1 MGWFHFYFW
10 RTKMLDEKAL
20 WIKYRNTTTQENR
33 NLLALNY
40 LSLVKRIAAKIYTN
54 IQGKVEFEE
63 LLNYGIFGLLTS
75 IERFEE
81 SRGLKFETFATHRIR
96 GAILDGLREL
106 DPLKRGT
113 RSKVK
118 KLDRAINELKSSLD
132 KSPNDKDIAEY
143 LSITEEEL
151 LDWYVEIDAPSAFG
165 NELTTSENSSIDLSM
180 AIDSLD
186 EREKQIIDLY
196 YYEDLSLDEIAKILN
211 ISISRVSQIHGKALI
226 KLKSQLEGDLWT

>member
-1 MGWFHFYFW
+1 
-10 RTKMLDEKAL
+10 MLNEKYL
-20 WIKYRNTTTQENR
+20 WSKYRNNPNQENR

-40 LSLVKRIAAKIYTN
+40 LPLVKRVAAKIYTS

-81 SRGLKFETFATHRIR
+81 FRNLKFETFATHRIR
-96 GAILDGLREL
+96 GAILDGLRQI

-118 KLDRAINELKSSLD
+118 KIDKAISDLKSSLGRE
-132 KSPNDKDIAEY
+132 PNDKDIADY
-143 LSITEEEL
+143 LNITQEEL
-151 LDWYVEIDAPSAFG
+151 LDWYAEIDAPSIFQSDAS
-165 NELTTSENSSIDLSM
+165 NSEKSYIDLSM
-180 AIDSLD
+180 AIESLD

-226 KLKSQLEGDLWT
+226 KLKSHLEGDK

>member
-1 MGWFHFYFW
+1 
-10 RTKMLDEKAL
+10 MLDEKAL
-20 WIKYRNTTTQENR
+20 WIKYRNSTTQENR

-132 KSPNDKDIAEY
+132 KNPSDKDIADY
-143 LSITEEEL
+143 LSITQEEL

-180 AIDSLD
+180 AIDSLED
-186 EREKQIIDLY
+186 REKQIIDLY

-226 KLKSQLEGDLWT
+226 KLKSQLEGDV

>member
-1 MGWFHFYFW
+1 
-10 RTKMLDEKAL
+10 MLDEKAL
-20 WIKYRNTTTQENR
+20 WLKYRSNPIQENR

-96 GAILDGLREL
+96 GAILDGLREI

-113 RSKVK
+113 RSKIK
-118 KLDRAINELKSSLD
+118 RLDRAIIDLKSSLG
-132 KSPNDKDIAEY
+132 KNPNDKDIADY
-143 LSITEEEL
+143 LSITQEEL
-151 LDWYVEIDAPSAFG
+151 LDWYIEIDAPSIFRD
-165 NELTTSENSSIDLSM
+165 ELVTSENSAIDLSI

-186 EREKQIIDLY
+186 DREKQIIDLY

-226 KLKSQLEGDLWT
+226 KLKSQLEGDI

>member
-1 MGWFHFYFW
+1 
-10 RTKMLDEKAL
+10 MLDEKAL
-20 WIKYRNTTTQENR
+20 WIKYRNSTTQENR

-63 LLNYGIFGLLTS
+63 LLDYGIFGLLTS

-81 SRGLKFETFATHRIR
+81 ARGLKFETFATHRIR
-96 GAILDGLREL
+96 GAILDGLREI

-118 KLDRAINELKSSLD
+118 KLDRAINELKSSIG
-132 KSPNDKDIAEY
+132 KNPNDKDIADY
-143 LSITEEEL
+143 LSITQEEL
-151 LDWYVEIDAPSAFG
+151 LDWYIEIDAPSTFG
-165 NELTTSENSSIDLSM
+165 SELTTSENSSIDLSM

-186 EREKQIIDLY
+186 DREKQIIDLY

-211 ISISRVSQIHGKALI
+211 ISISRVSQIHGKTLI
-226 KLKSQLEGDLWT
+226 KLKSQLEGNI

>member
-1 MGWFHFYFW
+1 
-10 RTKMLDEKAL
+10 MLDEKAL
-20 WIKYRNTTTQENR
+20 WLKYRSNPIQENR

-40 LSLVKRIAAKIYTN
+40 LPLVKRIAAKIYTN

-96 GAILDGLREL
+96 GAILDGLREI

-118 KLDRAINELKSSLD
+118 RLDRAINDLKSSLG
-132 KSPNDKDIAEY
+132 KNPNDKDIADY
-143 LSITEEEL
+143 LSITQEEL
-151 LDWYVEIDAPSAFG
+151 LDWYIEIDAPSIFRD
-165 NELTTSENSSIDLSM
+165 ELVTSENSAIDLSM

-186 EREKQIIDLY
+186 DREKQIIDLY

-226 KLKSQLEGDLWT
+226 KLKSQLEGDIWI

>member
-1 MGWFHFYFW
+1 
-10 RTKMLDEKAL
+10 MLNEKYL
-20 WIKYRNTTTQENR
+20 WSKYRNNPNQENR

-40 LSLVKRIAAKIYTN
+40 LPLVKRVAAKIYTS

-81 SRGLKFETFATHRIR
+81 FRNLKFETFATHRIR
-96 GAILDGLREL
+96 GAILDGLRQI

-118 KLDRAINELKSSLD
+118 KIDKAISDLKSSLGRE
-132 KSPNDKDIAEY
+132 PNDKDIADY
-143 LSITEEEL
+143 LNITQEEL
-151 LDWYVEIDAPSAFG
+151 LDWYAEIDAPSIFQNDAS
-165 NELTTSENSSIDLSM
+165 NSEKSYIDLSM
-180 AIDSLD
+180 AIESLD

-226 KLKSQLEGDLWT
+226 KLKSHLEGDK

>member
-1 MGWFHFYFW
+1 MI
-10 RTKMLDEKAL
+10 DEKAL
-20 WIKYRNTTTQENR
+20 WIKYRNNSTQENR

-40 LSLVKRIAAKIYTN
+40 LPLVKRIAAKIYTS

-63 LLNYGIFGLLTS
+63 LLNYGILGLLTS

-81 SRGLKFETFATHRIR
+81 SRNLKFETFATHRIR
-96 GAILDGLREL
+96 GAILDGLRQI

-118 KLDRAINELKSSLD
+118 KIDKAISDLKVLLGKD
-132 KSPNDKDIAEY
+132 PNDKEVANY
-143 LSITEEEL
+143 LNITQEEL
-151 LDWYVEIDAPSAFG
+151 LSWYTEIDALSTFQG
-165 NELTTSENSSIDLSM
+165 DFSNSENSYIDLSM
-180 AIDSLD
+180 AIETLS
-186 EREKQIIDLY
+186 EREKQVVDLY

-226 KLKSQLEGDLWT
+226 KLKSQLEGDK

>member
-1 MGWFHFYFW
+1 
-10 RTKMLDEKAL
+10 
-20 WIKYRNTTTQENR
+20 
-33 NLLALNY
+33 
-40 LSLVKRIAAKIYTN
+40 LVKRIAAKIYTN
-54 IQGKVEFEE
+54 IQGKIEFEE

-96 GAILDGLREL
+96 GAILDGLREI

-118 KLDRAINELKSSLD
+118 KLDRAINELKSSLG
-132 KSPNDKDIAEY
+132 KNPNDEDIANY
-143 LSITEEEL
+143 LNITQEEL
-151 LDWYVEIDAPSAFG
+151 VDWYIEIDAPSAFG
-165 NELTTSENSSIDLSM
+165 NDTTTSENSSIDLSM

-186 EREKQIIDLY
+186 DREKKIIDLY
-196 YYEDLSLDEIAKILN
+196 YYEDLSLDEIAKVLN

-226 KLKSQLEGDLWT
+226 KLKSQLEGDT

>member
-1 MGWFHFYFW
+1 
-10 RTKMLDEKAL
+10 MLDEKAL
-20 WIKYRNTTTQENR
+20 WLKYRSNPIQENR

-40 LSLVKRIAAKIYTN
+40 LPLVKRIAAKIYTN

-96 GAILDGLREL
+96 GAILDGLREI

-118 KLDRAINELKSSLD
+118 KLDRAINDLKSSLG
-132 KSPNDKDIAEY
+132 KNPNDKDIADY
-143 LSITEEEL
+143 LSITQEEL
-151 LDWYVEIDAPSAFG
+151 LDWYIEIDAPSIFRD
-165 NELTTSENSSIDLSM
+165 ELITSENSAIDLSM

-186 EREKQIIDLY
+186 DREKQIIDLY

-226 KLKSQLEGDLWT
+226 KLKSQLEGDI

>member
-1 MGWFHFYFW
+1 
-10 RTKMLDEKAL
+10 MLDEKAL

-54 IQGKVEFEE
+54 IKGKVEFEE

-226 KLKSQLEGDLWT
+226 KLKSQLEGDL

>member
-1 MGWFHFYFW
+1 
-10 RTKMLDEKAL
+10 MLDEKAL

-226 KLKSQLEGDLWT
+226 KLKSQLEGDL

>member
-1 MGWFHFYFW
+1 
-10 RTKMLDEKAL
+10 MLDEKAL
-20 WIKYRNTTTQENR
+20 WLKYRSNPIQENR

-40 LSLVKRIAAKIYTN
+40 LPLVKRIAAKIYTN

-96 GAILDGLREL
+96 GAILDGLREI

-118 KLDRAINELKSSLD
+118 RLDRAINDLKSSLG
-132 KSPNDKDIAEY
+132 KNPNDKDIADY
-143 LSITEEEL
+143 LSITQEEL
-151 LDWYVEIDAPSAFG
+151 LDWYIEIDAPSIFRD
-165 NELTTSENSSIDLSM
+165 ELVTSENSAIDLSM

-186 EREKQIIDLY
+186 DREKQIIDLY

-226 KLKSQLEGDLWT
+226 KLKSQLEGDI

>member
-1 MGWFHFYFW
+1 
-10 RTKMLDEKAL
+10 MLDEKTL
-20 WIKYRNTTTQENR
+20 WIKYRNATTQENR

-81 SRGLKFETFATHRIR
+81 ARGLKFETFATHRIR
-96 GAILDGLREL
+96 GAILDGLREI

-118 KLDRAINELKSSLD
+118 KIDKAINELKSSIG
-132 KSPNDKDIAEY
+132 KNPNDKDIADY
-143 LSITEEEL
+143 LNITQEEL
-151 LDWYVEIDAPSAFG
+151 LDWYIEIDAPSTFG
-165 NELTTSENSSIDLSM
+165 SELTTSENSSIDLSM

-186 EREKQIIDLY
+186 DREKQIIDLY

-226 KLKSQLEGDLWT
+226 KLKSQLEGDI

>member
-1 MGWFHFYFW
+1 MV
-10 RTKMLDEKAL
+10 DEKAL
-20 WIKYRNTTTQENR
+20 WIKYRNNSTQENR

-40 LSLVKRIAAKIYTN
+40 LPLVKRIAAKIYTT

-81 SRGLKFETFATHRIR
+81 SRNLKFETFATHRIR
-96 GAILDGLREL
+96 GAILDGLRQI

-118 KLDRAINELKSSLD
+118 KIDRAINELKSSLGKD
-132 KSPNDKDIAEY
+132 PSDKDVADY
-143 LSITEEEL
+143 LNITKEEL
-151 LDWYVEIDAPSAFG
+151 LNWYAEIDALSTFQSDFSD
-165 NELTTSENSSIDLSM
+165 SEKSYIDLSM
-180 AIDSLD
+180 AIEKLE
-186 EREKQIIDLY
+186 EREKQVIDLY

-211 ISISRVSQIHGKALI
+211 ISVSRVSQIHGKALI
-226 KLKSQLEGDLWT
+226 KLKSQLEGDA